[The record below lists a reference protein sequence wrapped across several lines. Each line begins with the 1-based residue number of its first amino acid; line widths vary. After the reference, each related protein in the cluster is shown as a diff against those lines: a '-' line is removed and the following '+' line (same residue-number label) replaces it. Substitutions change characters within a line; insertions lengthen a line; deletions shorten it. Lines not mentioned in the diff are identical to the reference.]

1 MDRIT
6 RDTVLDTAMR
16 LVMES
21 GIENLSMRK
30 LAAELGVAVTS
41 IYWHVGNR
49 DVLLDQL
56 VDRVIADMGALTV
69 EGATPVERVV
79 SISCSCR
86 RLILERPHLVG
97 LVRERGLESVMMLPA
112 RKALV
117 HEMTA
122 AGLSGIRAAEA
133 VQAVQYQIAGFVMLE
148 RALEN
153 SAAEP
158 PAVDEWRAEL
168 AFEDAELAANLTT
181 IVADGDGLFVLS
193 VRALAESLLS

>member
-49 DVLLDQL
+49 DVLVDQL
-56 VDRVIADMGALTV
+56 VDRVIADMGAITV
-69 EGATPVERVV
+69 AGDTPVERVV
-79 SISCSCR
+79 SIARSCR

-97 LVRERGLESVMMLPA
+97 LVRERGLESLMMLPA

-117 HEMTA
+117 HEITD
-122 AGLSGIRAAEA
+122 AGLHGVAAAEA
-133 VQAVQYQIAGFVMLE
+133 VQAVQYQVAGFVMLE

-168 AFEDAELAANLTT
+168 ALKDPDLAGNLTNG
-181 IVADGDGLFVLS
+181 ADGDRLFVLS
-193 VRALAESLLS
+193 VRALVESLLA

>member
-49 DVLLDQL
+49 DVLVDQL
-56 VDRVIADMGALTV
+56 VDRVIADMGAITV
-69 EGATPVERVV
+69 AGDTPVERVV
-79 SISCSCR
+79 SIARSCR

-97 LVRERGLESVMMLPA
+97 LVRERGLESLMMLPA

-117 HEMTA
+117 HEITDAGLHGVA
-122 AGLSGIRAAEA
+122 AGEA

-153 SAAEP
+153 SVAEP

-168 AFEDAELAANLTT
+168 ALEDPELAGSLTNG
-181 IVADGDGLFVLS
+181 ADGDRLFALS
-193 VRALAESLLS
+193 VRALAESLLG

>member
-49 DVLLDQL
+49 DVLVDQL
-56 VDRVIADMGALTV
+56 VDRVIAEMGAISV
-69 EGATPVERVV
+69 DGSTPVERVV
-79 SISCSCR
+79 SIARSTR
-86 RLILERPHLVG
+86 RKILERPHLVG
-97 LVRERGLESVMMLPA
+97 LVRERGLESLMMLPA

-122 AGLSGIRAAEA
+122 AGLRGARAGEA
-133 VQAVQYQIAGFVMLE
+133 VQAVQYQVAGFVMLE

-168 AFEDAELAANLTT
+168 ARDDAELADSLSNVT
-181 IVADGDGLFVLS
+181 DGDRLFVLS
-193 VRALAESLLS
+193 VRALVESLLG

>member
-49 DVLLDQL
+49 DVLVDQL
-56 VDRVIADMGALTV
+56 VDRVIAEMGAISV
-69 EGATPVERVV
+69 DGSTPVERVV
-79 SISCSCR
+79 SIARSTR
-86 RLILERPHLVG
+86 RMILERPHLVG
-97 LVRERGLESVMMLPA
+97 LVRERGLESLMMLPA

-122 AGLSGIRAAEA
+122 AGLRGARAGEA
-133 VQAVQYQIAGFVMLE
+133 VQAVQYQVAGFVMLE

-168 AFEDAELAANLTT
+168 AHDDPELADSLNNVT
-181 IVADGDGLFVLS
+181 DGDRLFVLS
-193 VRALAESLLS
+193 VRALVESLLG

>member
-49 DVLLDQL
+49 DVLVDQL
-56 VDRVIADMGALTV
+56 VDRVIADMGAISV
-69 EGATPVERVV
+69 DGSTPVERVV
-79 SISCSCR
+79 SIARSCR
-86 RLILERPHLVG
+86 RMILERPHLVG
-97 LVRERGLESVMMLPA
+97 LVRERGLESLMMLPA

-117 HEMTA
+117 REMTA
-122 AGLSGIRAAEA
+122 AGLRGARAGEA

-158 PAVDEWRAEL
+158 PAVDHWRGEL
-168 AFEDAELAANLTT
+168 ALEDPELAASLSNVT
-181 IVADGDGLFVLS
+181 DGDRLFVLS
-193 VRALAESLLS
+193 VRALVESLLG